1 MSSSLP
7 ISREFEKLATCA
19 LEVLSRVEQLKL
31 KAEEVLLQAG
41 VRMADVQAK
50 VEQLNTPGQLLPG
63 VKLDTIYDRTNLIHL
78 TTTTVRQ
85 AIDAGN
91 DVYAYLYHD
100 ESGENAVMAMW
111 LARELA

>member
-41 VRMADVQAK
+41 VRMADVQPLVIEADRLINK
-50 VEQLNTPGQLLPG
+50 V
-63 VKLDTIYDRTNLIHL
+63 
-78 TTTTVRQ
+78 
-85 AIDAGN
+85 
-91 DVYAYLYHD
+91 
-100 ESGENAVMAMW
+100 
-111 LARELA
+111 RELRAELEDPSQRDYVVLTSVTP

>member
-41 VRMADVQAK
+41 VRMADVQPLVIEADRLINK
-50 VEQLNTPGQLLPG
+50 V
-63 VKLDTIYDRTNLIHL
+63 
-78 TTTTVRQ
+78 
-85 AIDAGN
+85 
-91 DVYAYLYHD
+91 
-100 ESGENAVMAMW
+100 
-111 LARELA
+111 RELRAELEDPSQRDYVVLTSATP